1 MLWIDCFYKPLFV
14 CLFDHDKQP
23 WIVRMQR
30 AESSTERKSKI
41 KEQPSIDEAIALIIS
56 GQSNS
61 ENATTLDTLTSAQL
75 LAYTSDGLD
84 PLTVLNPVTHS
95 LPYLYFM

>member
-1 MLWIDCFYKPLFV
+1 
-14 CLFDHDKQP
+14 
-23 WIVRMQR
+23 MQK
-30 AESSTERKSKI
+30 AELTTEKTSKV

-61 ENATTLDTLTSAQL
+61 ENVTTLDTLTPAQL
-75 LAYTSDGLD
+75 LTYTSDGLD
-84 PLTVLNPVTHS
+84 PLTVLNPITHS